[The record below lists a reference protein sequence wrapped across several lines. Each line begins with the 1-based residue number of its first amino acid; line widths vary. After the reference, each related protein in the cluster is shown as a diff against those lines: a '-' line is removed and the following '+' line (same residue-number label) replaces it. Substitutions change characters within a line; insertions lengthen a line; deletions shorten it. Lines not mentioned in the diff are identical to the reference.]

1 MLKLMYITND
11 AMIAKAAESAGV
23 DRVFIDLETL
33 NKKERQFGRNTFITT
48 HVAEDVKLIRS
59 VIDKSE
65 LLVRVNPVN
74 INSKDEIDKVVS
86 YGADIIM
93 LPMFKTANEVKDFIS
108 IVDGRCRTMLLI
120 EHKDAVE
127 NLDDILKVKGIDE
140 FHIGLND
147 LHISMGKKFMFELIA
162 DGTVDK
168 IMKKVKE
175 KGYPIGFGGVSRLG
189 TGLLPADI
197 ILAEHYRLGSN
208 GVILSRGFTEGMD
221 FDNEKCVRK
230 HFYDN
235 IFAIR
240 EKEKSF
246 NIHDESFF
254 SLMHNKLVES
264 VKSIINR
271 EERS

>member
-1 MLKLMYITND
+1 MY
-11 AMIAKAAESAGV
+11 K
-23 DRVFIDLETL
+23 
-33 NKKERQFGRNTFITT
+33 RQ
-48 HVAEDVKLIRS
+48 
-59 VIDKSE
+59 
-65 LLVRVNPVN
+65 
-74 INSKDEIDKVVS
+74 
-86 YGADIIM
+86 
-93 LPMFKTANEVKDFIS
+93 
-108 IVDGRCRTMLLI
+108 
-120 EHKDAVE
+120 
-127 NLDDILKVKGIDE
+127 
-140 FHIGLND
+140 
-147 LHISMGKKFMFELIA
+147 
-162 DGTVDK
+162 
-168 IMKKVKE
+168 
-175 KGYPIGFGGVSRLG
+175 
-189 TGLLPADI
+189 
-197 ILAEHYRLGSN
+197 EHYRLGSN